1 MLTSEVSIQ
10 PVRVNSAYL
19 DGGAS
24 VYSIRLLPAD
34 ARSLGLREGQ
44 VLNATV
50 AARPEGNMLL
60 LGGNA
65 KKNILL
71 PRNSGLEGG
80 VRLSVTISATGGAVL
95 TMLPRLE
102 KKISSDTKVDRIHSL
117 LGRAAGVGKDWLR
130 TLTGV
135 AQDGSFSRQPSVSMG
150 APLVGL
156 NPQGQIAQIGR
167 DLYLTMLQSGLFHEY
182 HAKGSEGVQANVK
195 ELILKLLRVQQM
207 GQGDRLLLTAAL
219 DDIESNQLE
228 ALGASLNRGV
238 SLNWPVPLINDWPVS
253 IHIEADES
261 GPDSE
266 ASGSDEDEREWR
278 VDLKFRVDETSN
290 LDARIRLRG
299 EGIGLHLWCPSLSL
313 YQEAMSHRNWLKE
326 VAESV
331 GLQISELHIF
341 PSEKVSPQRSAA
353 TDSYTGINT
362 EQLGISIDI

>member
-80 VRLSVTISATGGAVL
+80 VRLSVTISTTGSAVL

-102 KKISSDTKVDRIHSL
+102 KKTSSDTKVDRIHSL
-117 LGRAAGVGKDWLR
+117 LGRAAGVGNDWLR
-130 TLTGV
+130 ALTGV

-228 ALGASLNRGV
+228 ALGASINRGV

-266 ASGSDEDEREWR
+266 TSGSDEDEREWR

-290 LDARIRLRG
+290 LDARIRLKG

-341 PSEKVSPQRSAA
+341 PSEKVLPQRSAA